1 MAVHP
6 CGRFHHQIEL
16 RAFMSMSLRDQL
28 LQAGLVSEKQA
39 REAERQLQRQ
49 QQGRQQQPKPQRS
62 QPTAEERAAQRR
74 ALAKAARDAE
84 LNRRQQ
90 EKAERRARH
99 AQIKQLIE
107 LNRLPRGEGEEYYS
121 FVDHNKIR
129 RIVADHGVRE
139 RIVRG
144 ELMIARCEGR
154 YELVPAETAAR
165 IRERDER
172 AVIAALPPPAAPA
185 APADDPYA
193 DYAVP
198 DDLMW

>member
-1 MAVHP
+1 
-6 CGRFHHQIEL
+6 
-16 RAFMSMSLRDQL
+16 MSMSLRDQL

-62 QPTAEERAAQRR
+62 LPSAQEIAAQQS
-74 ALAKAARDAE
+74 AQAKAARDQE
-84 LNRRQQ
+84 LNRRKQ
-90 EKAERRARH
+90 EKAERKARH
-99 AQIKQLIE
+99 AQIRQLVE
-107 LNRLPRGEGEEYYS
+107 LHRLPRGEGDEYYS

-129 RIVADHGVRE
+129 RIVADAATRVR
-139 RIVRG
+139 IISG
-144 ELMIARCEGR
+144 EILIARCDGR

-172 AVIAALPPPAAPA
+172 AVIAHAAAPPATDVDPA
-185 APADDPYA
+185 YA
-193 DYAVP
+193 EFAVP